1 MKRSAAS
8 GKQTKSGKEPIIG
21 IEEKLK
27 GLRSQIAQTGPP
39 PKTARG
45 IGISPLINLVTA
57 KVTPVIQLHSY
68 QERHFSTYSTFC
80 S

>member
-8 GKQTKSGKEPIIG
+8 GKSKQRAAIIG

-68 QERHFSTYSTFC
+68 QERHFSTYRL
-80 S
+80 